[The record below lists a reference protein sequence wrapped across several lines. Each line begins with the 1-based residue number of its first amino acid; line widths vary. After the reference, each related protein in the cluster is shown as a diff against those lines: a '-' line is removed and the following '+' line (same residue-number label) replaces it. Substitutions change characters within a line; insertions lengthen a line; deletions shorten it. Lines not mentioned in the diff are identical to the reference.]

1 MLSHDKTSGIENLL
15 MFSRDVIIKL
25 KFICKREI
33 TTTEGSRQLLRL
45 QSSKTSKKKNG
56 EFNTIQ

>member
-33 TTTEGSRQLLRL
+33 TTTEGS
-45 QSSKTSKKKNG
+45 N
-56 EFNTIQ
+56 NC